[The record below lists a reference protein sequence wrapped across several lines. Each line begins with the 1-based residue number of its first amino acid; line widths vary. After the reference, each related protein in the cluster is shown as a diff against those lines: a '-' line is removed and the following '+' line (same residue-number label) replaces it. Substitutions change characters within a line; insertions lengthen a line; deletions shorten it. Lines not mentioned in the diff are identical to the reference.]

1 MEGFLSQYVRSFDAK
16 GRVSAPASF
25 RTVLAK
31 EGFEGVFVHPCLEA
45 PALDC
50 GGARLL
56 SSIRAMLDA
65 MPAYSREREDLSLAL
80 LGAGEIIKLDS
91 EGRILLSERVRDEI
105 GATNEVSF
113 VGLGD
118 KFQIWEPTRFAARI
132 AAARAGAVRARN
144 GDANSR
150 GARE

>member
-1 MEGFLSQYVRSFDAK
+1 VEGFLSQYVRSFDAK
-16 GRVSAPASF
+16 GRVSAPAPF
-25 RTVLAK
+25 RAVLAK

-56 SSIRAMLDA
+56 GSIRAMLDTL
-65 MPAYSREREDLSLAL
+65 PAYSREREDLSLAL
-80 LGAGEIIKLDS
+80 LGAGEIVKLDS
-91 EGRILLSERVRDEI
+91 EGRMLLSDRVREEI
-105 GATNEVSF
+105 GARDEVSF

-118 KFQIWEPTRFAARI
+118 KFQLWEPGRFAARL
-132 AAARAGAVRARN
+132 AEARARAVRARN
-144 GDANSR
+144 SDR